1 MKESKVF
8 SVRLPVK
15 EIERLK
21 EAKWDLRKPINK
33 ICHEAISEYLDKH
46 LKKVKKRRSEK

>member
-1 MKESKVF
+1 MKESRVF

-33 ICHEAISEYLDKH
+33 ICHEAISQYLDRN
-46 LKKVKKRRSEK
+46 LKKIQRRKSSK

>member
-1 MKESKVF
+1 MAETKIF

-21 EAKWDLRKPINK
+21 EAKWDLRMPVNAIVR
-33 ICHEAISEYLDKH
+33 EAINEYLDRN
-46 LKKVKKRRSEK
+46 LKKGKRRRSSK